1 MTKGGLT
8 FSDSPFNYKEVL
20 MPNAG
25 EVYKC
30 NICGNIVYVLEGGG
44 ADLICCEEEMKP
56 VTGDV
61 AKNLI
66 QKMPKPG
73 SP

>member
-1 MTKGGLT
+1 
-8 FSDSPFNYKEVL
+8 

-25 EVYKC
+25 EIYKC
-30 NICGNIVYVLEGGG
+30 DICGNIVYVLEGGG
-44 ADLICCEEEMKP
+44 SDLICCGEEMKQ

-61 AKNLI
+61 AKDLM

>member
-1 MTKGGLT
+1 
-8 FSDSPFNYKEVL
+8 
-20 MPNAG
+20 MPNVG
-25 EVYKC
+25 EMYKC
-30 NICGNIVYVLEGGG
+30 DICGNIVDVLEGGG
-44 ADLICCEEEMKP
+44 AELVCCGEEMKQ

-61 AKNLI
+61 AKDLI